1 MGEYRCE
8 GISNVKGGTYDKL
21 HTEGIF
27 NASGPIEANY
37 VSGEG
42 VMNFTSLSTEAL
54 FLEGVTNIKSTLEAV
69 TCNIEGVLNAAEI
82 IVAENINSDGVINA
96 NRLKAKSATLLHNS
110 KKEFSEPFAKIRAFF
125 SGRDVQDE
133 KNARIHEIEADTLV
147 LEGYSVKKITGRD
160 VIIGKNCIVGAV
172 QADTKLRIHST
183 AQVKD
188 LGLSVQPEYF
198 E

>member
-8 GISNVKGGTYDKL
+8 GIGNVKGGTYDKL
-21 HTEGIF
+21 HVEGVF
-27 NASGPIEANY
+27 NAGGPIKANY

-42 VMNFTSLSTEAL
+42 VMNFSSLCTENL
-54 FLEGVTNIKSTLEAV
+54 TLEGVANIKGTLEV
-69 TCNIEGVLNAAEI
+69 TNCNIEGVLNAPEI
-82 IVAENINSDGVINA
+82 IAADTINSDGVINA
-96 NRLKAKSATLLHNS
+96 NHLKAKSATLLHNS
-110 KKEFSEPFAKIRAFF
+110 KREMAEPFAKIRAFF

>member
-8 GISNVKGGTYDKL
+8 GIGNVKGGTYDRL
-21 HTEGIF
+21 HVEGVF
-27 NASGPIEANY
+27 NASGPIKANY

-42 VMNFTSLSTEAL
+42 VLNFASLTTETLA
-54 FLEGVTNIKSTLEAV
+54 LEGVANIKGTIEAV
-69 TCNIEGVLNAAEI
+69 NCTVEGVLNAPEV
-82 IVAENINSDGVINA
+82 IVAETINSDGVINA
-96 NRLKAKSATLLHNS
+96 NRLKAKNATLLHNA
-110 KKEFSEPFAKIRAFF
+110 KREMAEPFAKIRAFF

-147 LEGYSVKKITGRD
+147 LEGYSVKKITGHD

-188 LGLSVQPEYF
+188 LGFSVQPEYF